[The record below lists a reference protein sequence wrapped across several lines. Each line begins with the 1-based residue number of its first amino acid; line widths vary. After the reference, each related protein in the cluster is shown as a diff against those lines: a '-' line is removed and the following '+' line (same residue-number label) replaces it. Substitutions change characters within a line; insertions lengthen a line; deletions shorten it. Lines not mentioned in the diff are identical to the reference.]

1 MSWDGYLAE
10 TSHISNNSISTIIWY
25 LKKLSFYDFLS
36 LTIIILLLVFTPVWL
51 EWDIAYFCLLVSL
64 TLGAI
69 MFLLFIYNSSNKLF
83 FYNGDMLSV
92 FSGYYLFLLEKTTYH
107 SLFNDTFISIN
118 VLIGLTMLITG
129 VVNSKKTTSI
139 IDKFIFIIN
148 NKQLLFIFALAS
160 LFVIFSVN
168 MFLFLVN
175 LGIVVNTSTPTLFI
189 YTFFAIIISSKLVSI
204 FIFFFHLYWAI

>member
-1 MSWDGYLAE
+1 
-10 TSHISNNSISTIIWY
+10 
-25 LKKLSFYDFLS
+25 
-36 LTIIILLLVFTPVWL
+36 
-51 EWDIAYFCLLVSL
+51 
-64 TLGAI
+64 

-204 FIFFFHLYWAI
+204 FIFFSFILSNLN